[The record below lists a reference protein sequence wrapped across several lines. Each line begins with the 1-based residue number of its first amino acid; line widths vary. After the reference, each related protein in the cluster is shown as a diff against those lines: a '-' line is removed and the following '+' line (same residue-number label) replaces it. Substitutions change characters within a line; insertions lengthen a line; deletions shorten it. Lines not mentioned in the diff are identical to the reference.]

1 MFLPVTQAELGCQA
15 DIIYVIGEAYVDHPS
30 FGHAIVSRVVEHEG
44 FKIAILPQPQSD
56 ADYMRFGEP
65 RYGFF
70 VTSGVVDSMV
80 NNYTVAKKRRAKDV
94 YSEGGETGKRP
105 TDVWTCT
112 VTISNGFS
120 LTVLWL

>member
-15 DIIYVIGEAYVDHPS
+15 DIVYVIGEAYVDHPS

-80 NNYTVAKKRRAKDV
+80 NNYTVAN
-94 YSEGGETGKRP
+94 GP